1 MQVLSAGACRPLSQ
15 CFAQLGVV
23 SWRWSWPWLAV
34 AAAVVLRR
42 SVSAVLG
49 PLLLL
54 WAGAAVYVVDFE
66 VAFCGHR
73 AAL

>member
-1 MQVLSAGACRPLSQ
+1 MQVLSAGVCRPLSQ
-15 CFAQLGVV
+15 CCAQLGVV
-23 SWRWSWPWLAV
+23 SWRWSWLWLAV

-42 SVSAVLG
+42 SVSVVLG

-54 WAGAAVYVVDFE
+54 GAGAAVYMVDFE

>member
-1 MQVLSAGACRPLSQ
+1 MQVLSAGVCRPLSQ

-23 SWRWSWPWLAV
+23 SWQWSWPWLA
-34 AAAVVLRR
+34 AAAVAVLCR
-42 SVSAVLG
+42 SVSVLLG

-54 WAGAAVYVVDFE
+54 WAGVAVYLVDLE

-73 AAL
+73 VAL